1 MRSVPK
7 LLHFPLGGL
16 NRALSYRDSTTPSEN
31 GVYGT
36 PLAMN
41 VRGRAVYEGRLRGGS
56 RPGLRDLGA
65 DPSDLD
71 GFVYAHPQAPDLPE
85 TVSGVVP
92 PSPWSCHAYHRGRLF
107 VANGSVWY
115 CSATGD
121 LSDWDYGADGE
132 VATRA
137 AFGNVALAG
146 RPGGTIRAMFARDDN
161 GLYIATD
168 VGVWIIDGE
177 PTTGRMRSLSTDYGC
192 VSANAWCRDGG
203 ARFYFLSSLGLCVVS
218 ADMPVTL
225 VSGQIPD
232 ELKGL
237 RSATLVNDSDA
248 NGIHILT
255 DEGDWFYEIDSKAF
269 WPEAYAQSVRPVDGA
284 EAVVDGVKRTIFI
297 CADGA
302 WRWPDPSCGT
312 DDGEAFGSMV
322 AIGPFR
328 TAARD
333 DEDGMLDCLSA
344 TLAADSDGR
353 VEVVAYSSDSP
364 EGAVESAGT
373 GAGDCRRFGFA
384 GGRNKVT
391 RPRLR
396 GCWCVLVVRSSGKWA
411 YESMTAV
418 VKQLGR
424 LR

>member
-16 NRALSYRDSTTPSEN
+16 NRALSYRDSTAPSEN
-31 GVYGT
+31 GIYGT

-41 VRGRAVYEGRLRGGS
+41 VRGRCMFEGRLRGGS
-56 RPGLRDLGA
+56 RPGLRNLGV
-65 DPSDLD
+65 DPSTLD
-71 GFVYAHPQAPDLPE
+71 GFVDAHPPAPDIPAD
-85 TVSGVVP
+85 VKGAVP
-92 PSPWSCHAYHRGRLF
+92 PSPWSCSSYHRGRLF
-107 VANGSVWY
+107 VASSSTWY

-168 VGVWIIDGE
+168 VGIWVLSGE
-177 PTTGRMRSLSTDYGC
+177 PTNGQIRSLSTDYGC
-192 VSANAWCRDGG
+192 VSDKAWCRDGG

-255 DEGDWFYEIDSKAF
+255 DDGDWFYEIDSKAF
-269 WPEAYAQSVRPVDGA
+269 WPEEYQQSVRPVDGA
-284 EAVVDGVKRTIFI
+284 EAIVGGVKRTVFL

-312 DDGEAFGSMV
+312 DDGAAFASMV

-333 DEDGMLDCLSA
+333 DEDGMLDSLSA
-344 TLAADSDGR
+344 TLAADSDGH
-353 VEVVAYSSDSP
+353 VEIEAYSSDSP
-364 EGAVESAGT
+364 ECAVRDAMLGSPKWS
-373 GAGDCRRFGFA
+373 FSFA
-384 GGRNKVT
+384 AGRNRVT

-396 GCWCVLVVRSSGKWA
+396 GCWCVLVARSSGKWA
-411 YESMTAV
+411 YESVTAV
-418 VKQLGR
+418 AKQLGR